1 MYSSVA
7 GSSDMNDLLTLCYK
21 ILGTFVQR
29 STTDGISLTSD
40 EYQCLFTYIESDL
53 LNVHRQS
60 SAFLLL
66 RSIMRH
72 SVSIISNDKALRT
85 QLDQLLRSRL
95 IFMIVQSPYDHIRT
109 TCRDLFHIYLFSY
122 EHTKAKLKSYFD
134 FFLLQLDYDDFNGRL
149 SVLTFLHRLFSDLS
163 KQRLNDYAAYF
174 FLPLSCHYYNETK
187 SECKKSFQANLHL
200 LLEKIDEP
208 NRNDLLKNIVFSW
221 INDKIEHRC
230 LAMQLFL
237 LFIEIERDRF
247 DQYLVEV
254 LSFVEKEFD
263 EIKTVDDANEATD
276 DEQQKFNDQY
286 VYHLINVLVYV
297 IKHCPNSLQMPSLR
311 SQWLRLLKL
320 VDERCLLH
328 PHIWIRLLSAQ
339 LFGLLFD
346 INQPQDIV
354 TSIEAARYVAVP
366 LPRKPNSS
374 FALKTSSNLTSTVEN
389 ESAPK
394 RLKKSNLDNEP
405 LFVHYVSTYDPSM
418 ASLIKVQRLCLCSC
432 SQLKPSG
439 LSEEF
444 SLQITKNL
452 IYLSKV
458 LILSRCDHLD
468 LVVRR
473 CCRLTTFESTK
484 HPNEIARRSSV
495 LKWIAALV
503 LDQSSSLTSHF
514 KAFLTVIEREIERD
528 ETTTSLPLRTLAQDV
543 FDVFKR
549 HCDIHLITS
558 IYSDIAKQRRITRSE
573 RKQKLAV
580 LAINQPEI
588 AYQKKR
594 VKQTK
599 RLGLGKKKRMKAI
612 DSARKNRRKK
622 PVYLTSEDMDDF

>member
-1 MYSSVA
+1 
-7 GSSDMNDLLTLCYK
+7 MNDLLTLCYK

-29 STTDGISLTSD
+29 STTDGVSLTSD

-72 SVSIISNDKALRT
+72 SVSIISNDKNLRT

-95 IFMIVQSPYDHIRT
+95 IFMIVQSPYDHVRT

-149 SVLTFLHRLFSDLS
+149 SVLSFLHHLFNDLS

-174 FLPLSCHYYNETK
+174 FLPLSCHYYNEAK
-187 SECKKSFQANLHL
+187 IECKKSFQANLHL

-230 LAMQLFL
+230 LAMQLFV

-247 DQYLVEV
+247 DQYLMEV
-254 LSFVEKEFD
+254 LRFVEKEFD
-263 EIKTVDDANEATD
+263 EIKTADDTIETLEN
-276 DEQQKFNDQY
+276 EQQKFNDQY

-297 IKHCPNSLQMPSLR
+297 IKHCPNALPMPSLR

-346 INQPQDIV
+346 MNPPQDIV
-354 TSIEAARYVAVP
+354 TFIEKMPSEDAARYVLVP
-366 LPRKPNSS
+366 PCRNSNSS
-374 FALKTSSNLTSTVEN
+374 FSRKISAKPTSTVEN
-389 ESAPK
+389 ESARK
-394 RLKKSNLDNEP
+394 RLKQSNLDNEP
-405 LFVHYVSTYDPSM
+405 LFVHYVSTYDPTM

-439 LSEEF
+439 LSDEF

-458 LILSRCDHLD
+458 LILSRSNHLD

-484 HPNEIARRSSV
+484 HPNEIARRSAV

-503 LDQSSSLTSHF
+503 LDQSSSLTLHY

-528 ETTTSLPLRTLAQDV
+528 ETTTSLPLKTLAQDV

-558 IYSDIAKQRRITRSE
+558 IYADIAKQRRITRSE

-612 DSARKNRRKK
+612 ESARKNRRKK
-622 PVYLTSEDMDDF
+622 PVYPTSEDMDDF